1 MIIFFIALILLICG
15 YLFYSKFVENVFGI
29 DENRRTP
36 AIKYNDGVDFVPM
49 PIWRVF
55 LIQFLNIAGLGP
67 VFGAILGA
75 VYGPVCL
82 LWIVFGCIFA
92 GGVHDFCSGMLAI
105 RYKGKS
111 IVYLTEKL
119 FGKYFKV
126 IFLIFF
132 IGLLILLGTVFAIN
146 PAKMLANISHSSLN
160 IWICII
166 FGYYFLTTLLPVD
179 KVIGRLYPF
188 FALLLIVMTCALMF
202 MLIKSGA
209 AFYPDLTKLNLH
221 PDHASIFPLLFV
233 TVACGAVSGFHATQS
248 PIMARCL
255 PNEKNGRAVF
265 YGAMVTEGVVALIWA
280 TLGIAFYQQTGGL
293 LNAIN
298 NFGQGGVVSEISTG
312 LLGHTGGI
320 LTVLSII
327 VLSITSGDT
336 AFRSIRITIADF
348 LHWEQKSIPKRLF
361 LSTIILSCGVL
372 LSRINL
378 TTLWQ
383 YFGWANQALSSL
395 VLWTIAYY
403 LMKKHKFFYIALIP
417 AIFMTSVVVS
427 YIFQVKI
434 GFHLSEFVSNI
445 IGIIFALIFTIV
457 FFIQKSKCSNKI
469 KA

>member
-1 MIIFFIALILLICG
+1 MIIFSLAFIFLVLG
-15 YLFYSKFVENVFGI
+15 YLFYSKYVERVLGV
-29 DENRRTP
+29 DENRKTP

-92 GGVHDFCSGMLAI
+92 GGVHDFFSGMLSLK
-105 RYKGKS
+105 YKGKS

-119 FGKYFKV
+119 FGKYFKI

-132 IGLLILLGTVFAIN
+132 VGLLILLGTVFAIN
-146 PAKMLANISHSSLN
+146 PAKMLANISHTSLN
-160 IWICII
+160 LWICVI

-179 KVIGRLYPF
+179 KLIGRLYPF

-202 MLIKSGA
+202 MLIKSGVT
-209 AFYPDLTKLNLH
+209 FYPDLTALNLH
-221 PDHASIFPLLFV
+221 QNHANIFPLLFV

-255 PNEKNGRAVF
+255 PNEKNGRAIF
-265 YGAMVTEGVVALIWA
+265 YGAMVTEGIIALIWA

-293 LNAIN
+293 LNAIDKL
-298 NFGQGGVVSEISTG
+298 GQGGVVSEISTG

-348 LHWEQKSIPKRLF
+348 LHWEQKSIPKRLL

-395 VLWTIAYY
+395 VLWTVTYY
-403 LMKKHKFFYIALIP
+403 LMKKHKNFYITLIP

-434 GFHLSEFVSNI
+434 GFNLSSQVSNI
-445 IGIIFALIFTIV
+445 IGILVSLLFAIIFFL
-457 FFIQKSKCSNKI
+457 NKNPD
-469 KA
+469 KK